1 MIFVFTAT
9 SCRWKVLGIW
19 TEAFWIRDDFLHE
32 VTWKE
37 RHPIC
42 KIRLVN
48 TAFRTWIPHPN
59 PSGRNNKGHK
69 RSTHTSIEK
78 FYVWKFLNQFCNLT
92 TRFNI
97 SARTELNQSTSCNIL
112 RHPKQMKVSYFNTD
126 VSNIWFQ

>member
-1 MIFVFTAT
+1 MIVFTAT
-9 SCRWKVLGIW
+9 SCWWKVLGIW
-19 TEAFWIRDDFLHE
+19 TGAFLIRDDFLHE

-48 TAFRTWIPHPN
+48 TAFRTWIPHSN
-59 PSGRNNKGHK
+59 PFGRNNKGHK
-69 RSTHTSIEK
+69 RSTHTSTEK
-78 FYVWKFLNQFCNLT
+78 FYVWKILNQFCNLT

-97 SARTELNQSTSCNIL
+97 STRTELNQSISGNIL
-112 RHPKQMKVSYFNTD
+112 RHPKQMKASYFNKY